1 MGKMRGVADG
11 LAQLSYIVIL
21 CFSLFLWTFL
31 LFPRGMGEYCYSS
44 RKTFKVLVDPK

>member
-1 MGKMRGVADG
+1 MGKMRDVADG

-31 LFPRGMGEYCYSS
+31 LFPRGMGEYCYSAEKLS
-44 RKTFKVLVDPK
+44 KS